1 MLLINLTSKKHMQ
14 NNLSSA
20 LALRESGKYKTAQK
34 WLISFIENHPNDAE
48 ALSLLSQVYLL
59 DKKNSEAEQVLSK
72 ATLIN
77 AELPSINRNH
87 ARLLLNQGKAAEALQ
102 TLQTGFQPST
112 NDPEDWFMLA
122 VCLGANKKDAEAL
135 PLIEKVLHVIPNYA
149 EAFAN
154 RAAIRLRANDISGS
168 IKDAQACVSIKP
180 HLTQIWALLSHLYHQ
195 TNNITAAIEALK
207 KAHELEPSNINHIIN
222 LGEFLRQSAKFTE
235 AIFYLEQATELAPA
249 DVFAWTN
256 LGQSLHQDKQFEK
269 AKIAYGKALAI
280 NPNSYET
287 WSNLGTI
294 AIYSQDWA
302 AAVHSFKQAININP
316 NMAELYDNLGTA
328 QQKLNQL
335 DDAEASYKQAIV
347 LKPDY
352 AEAHSNLGLTLQALG
367 KLEEAESS
375 FINAIALKPGYA
387 EIHSNLGTILQTLG
401 KSEQAEA
408 CYRQAIDLKPDYAK
422 AHVYLGSLQDE
433 KGNLEQ
439 AEASYRQAIVI
450 QPDHAEAHYK
460 LGRLFLQLK
469 QFEEAVKYFEFSSFH
484 KSKYYLLRCL
494 YLVDKA
500 LFYNKLD
507 YFVEHKEIDPMIGSL
522 CCRSVLRYGIVK
534 QNLFC
539 NNPFDYLIKTDL
551 NTHYDFENIF
561 VNTTKIILNE
571 NSIPTRM
578 QDALSN
584 GYQTHGNVFE
594 LLPDLTE
601 EIQKIIRLEIEKYKV
616 TFKNSKEGFI
626 TSWPTDYKIYGWL
639 ISMKSG
645 GELRPHM
652 HQEGW
657 ISGSIYINVP
667 PKSNT
672 DSGNLVVCIED
683 KLTSENKEQG
693 KSIDVVTG
701 SLCLFPASLHHYT
714 IPFESEEER
723 IVLAFDV
730 VPKYTLGSGETS

>member
-1 MLLINLTSKKHMQ
+1 MQ

-34 WLISFIENHPNDAE
+34 WLISFIEYHPNDAE

-59 DKKNSEAEQVLSK
+59 DKKNAEAEQVLSK

-135 PLIEKVLHVIPNYA
+135 PLIEKVLHVIPSYA

-154 RAAIRLRANDISGS
+154 RAGIRLRANDIAGA

-180 HLTQIWALLSHLYHQ
+180 HLTHIWALLGHLYHQ
-195 TNNITAAIEALK
+195 TNNITGAIEALK

-235 AIFYLEQATELAPA
+235 AIFYLEQATKLAPTEIY
-249 DVFAWTN
+249 AWTN
-256 LGQSLHQDKQFEK
+256 LGQSLQQDKQLDK
-269 AKIAYGKALAI
+269 ARIAYGKALAI
-280 NPNSYET
+280 NPKSAET

-294 AIYSQDWA
+294 AIYTQDWA
-302 AAVHSFKQAININP
+302 AAEHSFKQAIVINP

-335 DDAEASYKQAIV
+335 EDAEASYKQAIV

-367 KLEEAESS
+367 KLDEAESS

-387 EIHSNLGTILQTLG
+387 EIHNNLGTILQTLG

-422 AHVYLGSLQDE
+422 AHFNLGSLQDE

-450 QPDHAEAHYK
+450 QPDYAEAHFQ
-460 LGRLFLQLK
+460 LGRLFIQLK
-469 QFEEAVKYFEFSSFH
+469 QFEEAVKYFEISSFH

-494 YLVDKA
+494 YLVDKT

-507 YFVEHKEIDPMIGSL
+507 YFVEHKEIHPMIGSL
-522 CCRSVLRYGIVK
+522 CCRAELKYGLEKPNLYCKKPLDYVLKV
-534 QNLFC
+534 
-539 NNPFDYLIKTDL
+539 DL
-551 NTHYDFENIF
+551 NCQYDFSKTVI
-561 VNTTKIILNE
+561 NTARTILNE
-571 NSIPTRM
+571 KILPNRR
-578 QDALSN
+578 QGLLRK
-584 GYQTHGNVFE
+584 GYQTFGNLFE
-594 LLPDLTE
+594 LESDLTQD
-601 EIQKIIRLEIEKYKV
+601 IQKIIHLEIEKYKLK
-616 TFKNSKEGFI
+616 FKDSKEGLI
-626 TSWPTDYKIYGWL
+626 TSWPTDYNLYGWL
-639 ISMKSG
+639 INMATG
-645 GELRPHM
+645 GELKPHM
-652 HQEGW
+652 HEQGW
-657 ISGSIYINVP
+657 LSGSIYINVP
-667 PKSNT
+667 PKSKPE
-672 DSGNLVVCIED
+672 SGNLVVCIEN
-683 KLTSENKEQG
+683 KLTLDNQNQG
-693 KSIDVVTG
+693 QSIDVVTG
-701 SLCLFPASLHHYT
+701 NLCLFPASLLHYT
-714 IPFESEEER
+714 VPFESEEER

-730 VPKYTLGSGETS
+730 VPKYTLGSDETS